1 MQNATDKRVQ
11 ERRNEHR
18 VETSRERTHPIEE
31 IPPPLHLFALGLQHV
46 LVMYAGAI
54 AVPLII
60 GGALNLPKDQIAF
73 LISADLFASGIVS
86 IIQSLGIWRFGARL
100 PVMMGVT
107 FASVPPMLALAN
119 NPDLGITAIYG
130 AVIGAGFFVLFLAPY
145 VGRLIRF
152 FPPVVVGTVITITGL
167 TLMPIGINW
176 AGGGQPTISVI
187 EDGISKRVPNP
198 DYGAPEYILLS
209 LLVLLVILAVAKFGR
224 GFLANIAVLVGLS
237 VGFVA
242 AWFAGFVEFQ
252 GVADAAWFSP
262 VTPFHF
268 GYPTFDLQAILSL
281 SIVMVVVMVETAG
294 MLLAVGEMVEQPLDE
309 KRMTEGLRVDG
320 IGSIIGG
327 IFNTFPYVSYSQNI
341 GLVGVTGVKSRWVC
355 VMAGAILIVLGL
367 VPKLSTIAASIP
379 VVVLGGAGIVMFGM
393 VCAAGVKILAGVDFT
408 QRGNLFI
415 VGVSIVLGLIPTL
428 APAFYNQMP
437 AALDPIAHSGIVM
450 AAISAFILNLYFTH
464 FNREPHRTVQAS
476 GGDGS
481 SMGPN

>member
-1 MQNATDKRVQ
+1 MQNATDTNGRDTTVPEQ
-11 ERRNEHR
+11 DADRAG
-18 VETSRERTHPIEE
+18 VHPVDE
-31 IPPPLHLFALGLQHV
+31 IPPPLPLFALGLQHV

-54 AVPLII
+54 AVPLIV
-60 GGALNLPKDQIAF
+60 GGALGLPKDQIAF

-86 IIQSLGIWRFGARL
+86 IIQSRGIWRFGARL

-107 FASVPPMLALAN
+107 FASVPPMLALAH
-119 NPDLGITAIYG
+119 NPELGITAIFG
-130 AVIGAGFFVLFLAPY
+130 AVIGAGVVILFLAPY

-152 FPPVVVGTVITITGL
+152 FPPAVVGTVITVTGL

-176 AGGGQPTISVI
+176 AAGGQPVITVI
-187 EDGISKRVPNP
+187 EDGASRRVPNP

-224 GFLANIAVLVGLS
+224 GFWANIAVLIGLGA
-237 VGFVA
+237 GFA
-242 AWFAGFVEFQ
+242 TAWFAGFVEFE
-252 GVADAAWFSP
+252 GVAEAAWFSP

-268 GYPTFDLQAILSL
+268 GLPVFDLQAVLTL
-281 SIVMVVVMVETAG
+281 SIVMVVVLIETAG

-393 VCAAGVKILAGVDFT
+393 VCAAGVKILAGVDFA

-415 VGVSIVLGLIPTL
+415 VGISIVLGMIPTL
-428 APAFYNQMP
+428 APGFYSQLP
-437 AALDPIAHSGIVM
+437 AALEPITHSGIVM
-450 AAISAFILNLYFTH
+450 AALSAFILNLYFTH
-464 FNREPHRTVQAS
+464 FSLKPRRAVQATGKTPSREPKA
-476 GGDGS
+476 
-481 SMGPN
+481 

>member
-1 MQNATDKRVQ
+1 MQNTTDKTQ
-11 ERRNEHR
+11 EQPDDHAGQ
-18 VETSRERTHPIEE
+18 VAGAGVHPVDEV
-31 IPPPLHLFALGLQHV
+31 PPPLHLFALGLQHV

-60 GGALNLPKDQIAF
+60 GGALGLPKDQIAF

-107 FASVPPMLALAN
+107 FASVPPMLALAK

-130 AVIGAGFFVLFLAPY
+130 AVIGAGLFVLLLAPF
-145 VGRLIRF
+145 VGKLMRF

-176 AGGGQPTISVI
+176 AGGGQPMITVI
-187 EDGISKRVPNP
+187 EEGVSKRVPNP
-198 DYGAPEYILLS
+198 AYGAPEHILLS
-209 LLVLLVILAVAKFGR
+209 LFVLAVILVVAKFGR
-224 GFLANIAVLVGLS
+224 GFLANIAVLIGL
-237 VGFVA
+237 VAGFVA
-242 AWFAGFVEFQ
+242 AWLAGMVEFR

-262 VTPFHF
+262 VMPFHF
-268 GYPTFDLQAILSL
+268 GYPVFDLQAILSL

-294 MLLAVGEMVEQPLDE
+294 MLLAVSGMVDRQMTE

-320 IGSIIGG
+320 LGSIIGG

-367 VPKLSTIAASIP
+367 VPKLSTVAASIP

-393 VCAAGVKILAGVDFT
+393 VCAAGIKILGAVDFT
-408 QRGNLFI
+408 QRANMFI
-415 VGVSIVLGLIPTL
+415 VGISIVLGLIPTL
-428 APAFYNQMP
+428 APTFYGRMP
-437 AALDPIAHSGIVM
+437 AFLDPFTHSGIVM
-450 AAISAFILNLYFTH
+450 AAVSAFVLNLYFSHLDLGRGRITGTPTKE
-464 FNREPHRTVQAS
+464 NPTRISKA
-476 GGDGS
+476 
-481 SMGPN
+481 

>member
-1 MQNATDKRVQ
+1 MPHAAETLLRNSSPVMQGR
-11 ERRNEHR
+11 
-18 VETSRERTHPIEE
+18 HPVDEV
-31 IPPPLHLFALGLQHV
+31 PPPAQLVALGLQHV

-60 GGALNLPKDQIAF
+60 GGALGLPKDQIAF

-107 FASVPPMLALAN
+107 FASVPPMLALAH
-119 NPDLGITAIYG
+119 NPDMGITAIYG
-130 AVIGAGFFVLFLAPY
+130 AVIGAGVVVLVLAPFI
-145 VGRLIRF
+145 GRLIRF
-152 FPPVVVGTVITITGL
+152 FPPVVVGTVITTTGL

-176 AGGGQPTISVI
+176 AGGGQPMITVI
-187 EDGISKRVPNP
+187 EEGIAKRVPNP
-198 DYGAPEYILLS
+198 DYGAPTYIALS
-209 LLVLLVILAVAKFGR
+209 LFVLVIILAVAKFGR
-224 GFLANIAVLVGLS
+224 GFWANIAVLIGLAT
-237 VGFVA
+237 GFA
-242 AWFAGFVEFQ
+242 LAWAAGFVEFR
-252 GVADAAWFSP
+252 GLAEAAWFSP

-268 GYPTFDLQAILSL
+268 GLPVFDLQAILSM

-294 MLLAVGEMVEQPLDE
+294 MLLAVGGMVDQPVDE
-309 KRMTEGLRVDG
+309 RRMTEGLRVDG

-393 VCAAGVKILAGVDFT
+393 VCAAGIKILAAADFSE
-408 QRGNLFI
+408 RGNLFI
-415 VGVSIVLGLIPTL
+415 VGVSLVLGMIPTL
-428 APAFYNQMP
+428 APAFYAKMP
-437 AALDPIAHSGIVM
+437 AALDPITHSGIVM
-450 AAISAFILNLYFTH
+450 AAISAFGLNLYFRH
-464 FNREPHRTVQAS
+464 FNGFGKRAPVQ
-476 GGDGS
+476 DGS
-481 SMGPN
+481 SAPCAVPSKS